1 MRGFIVSLYAV
12 VDYPFEKRFFEVVS
26 SANFGLNRKRL
37 LELSITLSTNVCKLV
52 SSFTFLK
59 MGHCRKV
66 FGLDDD
72 QPILLNAQKRLCRK
86 YQVPERTPISYS
98 TDRLKQTLRSSVMI
112 GPIRQMFC
120 HILWAR
126 KCQSFLPF
134 FQRTF
139 DHHLGK
145 KGPFPASFSLFS
157 SFLQTVNSK

>member
-72 QPILLNAQKRLCRK
+72 QPILLNA
-86 YQVPERTPISYS
+86 
-98 TDRLKQTLRSSVMI
+98 
-112 GPIRQMFC
+112 
-120 HILWAR
+120 
-126 KCQSFLPF
+126 
-134 FQRTF
+134 
-139 DHHLGK
+139 
-145 KGPFPASFSLFS
+145 
-157 SFLQTVNSK
+157 